1 MPNNHLVVVGAG
13 SWGTALAMAALRSA
27 AFFSP
32 AAEPPATAQVTL
44 LARDADQAAAMQA
57 TRENARY
64 LPGVALPPNL
74 QISADAA
81 VLSNASLV
89 LLVTPFA
96 GLTEWFGRLA
106 ALPTQ
111 LPVLWA
117 AKGLDAQTGEMAHEL
132 AARLLPG
139 PACGVV
145 SGPSFAS
152 EVARGLPCAL
162 TVASSSEALQQ
173 LGSRWLHGPTLRVYR
188 SADVTGV
195 EVGGAV
201 KNVIAIATGM
211 CDGLNLGLNARAAL
225 ITRGLAEMSRF
236 AVALGAR
243 PETLAGLT
251 GLGDL
256 ILTATGELSRNR
268 RFGLEFARDGR
279 AHGDFLAEGARC
291 ARAVQRRAQ
300 ALGVEM
306 PITACVAEIVDGQ
319 LSPQA
324 AAQLLLARTAKAE

>member
-1 MPNNHLVVVGAG
+1 MAMNHLVVVGAG
-13 SWGTALAMAALRSA
+13 SWGTALAMAAVRSA
-27 AFFSP
+27 AFFSS
-32 AAEPPATAQVTL
+32 AADQLPPAHVTL
-44 LARDADQAAAMQA
+44 LARDAAQAAAMRA
-57 TRENARY
+57 RRENERY
-64 LPGVALPPNL
+64 LSGIALPAALNV
-74 QISADAA
+74 SADTA
-81 VLSNASLV
+81 VLQDVSLV

-96 GLTEWFGRLA
+96 GLREWFERLGRLGHA
-106 ALPTQ
+106 A
-111 LPVLWA
+111 PVLWA
-117 AKGLDAQTGEMAHEL
+117 AKGMDAQSGEMAHEL

-139 PACGVV
+139 RACGVV

-162 TVASSSEALQQ
+162 TVASSSETLQQ
-173 LGSRWLHGPTLRVYR
+173 LGSQWLHGSTLRVYR

-236 AVALGAR
+236 AVALGAK

-256 ILTATGELSRNR
+256 ILTATGDLSRNR
-268 RFGLEFARDGR
+268 RYGLEFARDGH
-279 AHGDFLAEGARC
+279 AHGGFLAEGARC
-291 ARAVQRRAQ
+291 ARAVQHRAA
-300 ALGVEM
+300 ALGIEM
-306 PITACVAEIVDGQ
+306 PITACVADIVEGR
-319 LSPQA
+319 LSPPA
-324 AAQLLLARTAKAE
+324 AAQQLLARAARAE

>member
-13 SWGTALAMAALRSA
+13 SWGTALAMAALRSV
-27 AFFSP
+27 AFFSSSVAPP
-32 AAEPPATAQVTL
+32 AAARVTL
-44 LARDADQAAAMQA
+44 LARDAVQAAAMQA
-57 TRENARY
+57 ERKNGRY
-64 LPGVALPPNL
+64 LPGVALPPAL
-74 QISADAA
+74 QITADAA
-81 VLSNASLV
+81 VLGAASVV

-96 GLTEWFGRLA
+96 GLPEWFGRLA
-106 ALPTQ
+106 SLPT
-111 LPVLWA
+111 LVPVLWA
-117 AKGLDAQTGEMAHEL
+117 AKGLDADTGEMAHEL

-139 PACGVV
+139 RACGVV
-145 SGPSFAS
+145 SGPSFAA

-173 LGSRWLHGPTLRVYR
+173 LGSQWLHGPTLRVYR

-236 AVALGAR
+236 AVALGAK

-268 RFGLEFARDGR
+268 RFGLEFARDGQ
-279 AHGDFLAEGARC
+279 AHGGFLAEGARC
-291 ARAVQRRAQ
+291 AGAVRRRAAQ
-300 ALGVEM
+300 LGIDM
-306 PITACVAEIVDGQ
+306 PITACVASIVAGQ

-324 AAQLLLARTAKAE
+324 AAQQLLARAAKAE